1 MSYLLQQQLNI
12 VPQGIQDLQLQLPA
26 LKHYI
31 ASSVLKNTVTIKK
44 KGNKYFN
51 KSVTHQVSDK
61 IIITKEVVSFFHCS
75 YT

>member
-1 MSYLLQQQLNI
+1 MSYLFQQQLNI
-12 VPQGIQDLQLQLPA
+12 VPQGIQDLQLRLPA

-44 KGNKYFN
+44 KGNKFN

-61 IIITKEVVSFFHCS
+61 MIITKEVVSFFHCS

>member
-44 KGNKYFN
+44 KGNKFN

-61 IIITKEVVSFFHCS
+61 IIITKEIVSFSHCS

>member
-12 VPQGIQDLQLQLPA
+12 VPQGIQDLQLRLPA

-44 KGNKYFN
+44 KGNKFK

>member
-1 MSYLLQQQLNI
+1 MSYLFQQQLNI
-12 VPQGIQDLQLQLPA
+12 VPQGIQDLQLRLPA
-26 LKHYI
+26 PKHYI

-44 KGNKYFN
+44 KGNKFN

-61 IIITKEVVSFFHCS
+61 MIITKEVVSFFHYS

>member
-12 VPQGIQDLQLQLPA
+12 VPQGIQDLQLRQPA

-44 KGNKYFN
+44 KGNKFN

-61 IIITKEVVSFFHCS
+61 MIITKEVVSFFHCS